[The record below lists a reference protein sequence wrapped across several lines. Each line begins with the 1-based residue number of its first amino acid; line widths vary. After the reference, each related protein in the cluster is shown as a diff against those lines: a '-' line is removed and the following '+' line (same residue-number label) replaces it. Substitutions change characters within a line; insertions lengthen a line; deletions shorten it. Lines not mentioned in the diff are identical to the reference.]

1 MLFYGPSGAG
11 KKTRISATLNEL
23 FGSGV
28 EKVGSS
34 SLAHSLEIIDMIALQ
49 LKIDQRVFLTPS
61 RRKLDVNVVQ
71 SNYHIELT
79 PRFAPYKREG
89 VLRKFTKFS
98 FSEVGNY
105 DRVVIQE
112 ILKEI
117 AQTQQVDLSAKQR
130 FKGPVFCSS
139 GIFQFCLNF

>member
-28 EKVGSS
+28 EKVGGSS
-34 SLAHSLEIIDMIALQ
+34 DATFPGMGLIILQ

-61 RRKLDVNVVQ
+61 RKKLDVNVVQ

-79 PRFAPYKREG
+79 PRFAP
-89 VLRKFTKFS
+89 RKC
-98 FSEVGNY
+98 
-105 DRVVIQE
+105 I
-112 ILKEI
+112 
-117 AQTQQVDLSAKQR
+117 
-130 FKGPVFCSS
+130 GPVLSDVQILHLVKWGTMTES
-139 GIFQFCLNF
+139 